1 MQLLHKT
8 NKAAISTTAL
18 LLLQLPTFTLG
29 TNTMTPRIIDLSQ
42 DIPLDIGAIISSP
55 GARAIQEAASQD
67 PLIRTAIVLEHGSVV
82 SSYHRDDVD
91 PNESTYEVYSV
102 TKSWMSLMIGM
113 LVEDGLLS
121 LDETLGDIFVNDDA
135 WADVTDG
142 STDFRKNVTIEEML
156 TMTSGLI
163 SSSEDPFGFANCFG
177 GCTLEDSLS
186 VPDIGVKGE
195 FSYLAASQIPSYI
208 IQERSG
214 MTPRQYLEEH
224 VMGEL
229 GIGVDEYDWEQN
241 DDGIESGYHGLLL
254 TPMQMAKFGQLYLQ
268 GGRTNPSND
277 ERVIS
282 QEWIDASFT
291 QYATEDAIGLPYGYL
306 FWGMGSAY
314 CAIGMGAQDI
324 CVDRDLGRVAVQQR
338 DLDWGSMDDMQG
350 LEHLVVTSVALNGT
364 LSFLASDDGILG
376 SSPMQPQDDEDESE
390 SLSEMDRNGDVQL
403 VVTSVWL
410 LLSLSLSVLVAVC

>member
-1 MQLLHKT
+1 MTVLLLMQLAT
-8 NKAAISTTAL
+8 S
-18 LLLQLPTFTLG
+18 TLG
-29 TNTMTPRIIDLSQ
+29 TNTTTPRIIDLSQ

-55 GARAIQEAASQD
+55 GARAIQQAASQD
-67 PLIRTAIVLEHGSVV
+67 PLVRAAIVLEHGDIV

-91 PNESTYEVYSV
+91 PNETMFEVYST
-102 TKSWMSLMIGM
+102 TKSWVSLIIGM
-113 LVEDGLLS
+113 LVEDGLIS
-121 LDETLGDIFVNDDA
+121 LNETLGGIFPNDDA

-163 SSSEDPFGFANCFG
+163 SSSADPFGFANCFG
-177 GCTLEDSLS
+177 GCSLEDSLS

-208 IQERSG
+208 ILERSG
-214 MTPRQYLEEH
+214 MTPRQYLEKN
-224 VMGEL
+224 VMGKL
-229 GIGVDEYDWEQN
+229 GIGGDDYDWQQN
-241 DDGIESGYHGLLL
+241 DDGIEAGYHGLLL

-291 QYATEDAIGLPYGYL
+291 QYAMEDALGLPYGYL

-324 CVDRDLGRVAVQQR
+324 CVDRALGRVAIQQR

-364 LSFLASDDGILG
+364 LSFRASDDGILG
-376 SSPMQPQDDEDESE
+376 ISSTQPKDDEEESV
-390 SLSEMDRNGDVQL
+390 SLSETDTNDDVQL
-403 VVTSVWL
+403 VATSVWL
-410 LLSLSLSVLVAVC
+410 VLSLTISVLVAVC